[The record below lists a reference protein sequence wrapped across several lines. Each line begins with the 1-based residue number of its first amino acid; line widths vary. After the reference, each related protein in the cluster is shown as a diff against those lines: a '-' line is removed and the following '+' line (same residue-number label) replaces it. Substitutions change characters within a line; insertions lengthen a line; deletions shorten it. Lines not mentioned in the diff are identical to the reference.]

1 MVGLLGYVQLR
12 PKCSI
17 KSDNIVVVKVARGT
31 WMEAIKMDEM
41 VVNLT
46 KEIALSSERKKRS
59 LAANPKSRLH
69 VPV

>member
-1 MVGLLGYVQLR
+1 MR

-17 KSDNIVVVKVARGT
+17 KSDNIVVVKVTRGT
-31 WMEAIKMDEM
+31 WMEAIKMVEM

-59 LAANPKSRLH
+59 LAANPKSGWH